1 MTYPKSLQNLI
12 TELESLPGIGP
23 KMAGRIALS
32 LFKYPS
38 KIEIIR
44 ESLSGITT
52 LKKCIKCNSISDS
65 EICSIC
71 ADKTREGNML
81 MVVEDY
87 FDSVVIE
94 NTGSFKG
101 YYYIIEGL
109 ISPLNNIMPEN
120 LRIKGLVDRLKEL
133 ISNSSLEV
141 IFALNPSLE
150 GESTMLFIEREIGK
164 NSQVKFSRLA
174 MGVPRG
180 SDIDYIDTDTLSQ
193 AIDSRK
199 QFN

>member
-44 ESLSGITT
+44 GSLSGITH
-52 LKKCIKCNSISDS
+52 LKKCIKCNSISD
-65 EICSIC
+65 EEVCSVC
-71 ADKTREGNML
+71 SDTTRESNKI

-120 LRIKGLVDRLKEL
+120 LRIKGLIDRLKEL

-164 NSQVKFSRLA
+164 NSAGSYSRLA

-193 AIDSRK
+193 AIESRK
-199 QFN
+199 QFI

>member
-44 ESLSGITT
+44 GSLSGITH
-52 LKKCIKCNSISDS
+52 LKKCIKCNSISD
-65 EICSIC
+65 EEVCSVCSDI
-71 ADKTREGNML
+71 TRESNKI

-120 LRIKGLVDRLKEL
+120 LRIKGLIDRLKEL

-164 NSQVKFSRLA
+164 NSAVSYSRLA

-193 AIDSRK
+193 AIESRK

>member
-1 MTYPKSLQNLI
+1 
-12 TELESLPGIGP
+12 
-23 KMAGRIALS
+23 
-32 LFKYPS
+32 
-38 KIEIIR
+38 
-44 ESLSGITT
+44 
-52 LKKCIKCNSISDS
+52 
-65 EICSIC
+65 
-71 ADKTREGNML
+71 

-120 LRIKGLVDRLKEL
+120 LRIKGLIDRLKEL
-133 ISNSSLEV
+133 ISKSSSLEV

-164 NSQVKFSRLA
+164 NSAVSYSRLA

-193 AIDSRK
+193 AIESRK